1 MAGLR
6 LIGRT
11 GSIVVG
17 LGLLLFIP
25 FVLSSYELRVLIN
38 VGITAICL
46 LGFNI
51 LLGFSGQFILMQ
63 ASFFGLGAYSSA
75 LLAKELHWNVWL
87 AMPAA
92 VLFVSLFGLIVG
104 LVMCRWKGHYGAL
117 VSIGLNVIIFEL
129 ILNLRSVTMGGQ
141 GLRGIP
147 QPDPIRVFNLC
158 ILDFSG
164 PRAWYFV
171 VLTGVV
177 ASLILCRRIRESDVG
192 RALFAVR
199 DDEVAAGSTGINVFK
214 LKVIGFALSAPFGA
228 GAGAIYAHYMGSI
241 VPYMAE
247 VTETF
252 FMLVMMIIGGL
263 GSVPGMILGA
273 VIAKALPEYLRF
285 VEEYR
290 QIIFGL
296 LLLLILFF
304 APEGIAGLMEGARVS
319 VRRVLAM
326 RQRS

>member
-1 MAGLR
+1 MDGVNHIRR
-6 LIGRT
+6 LLT
-11 GSIVVG
+11 VTLLIV
-17 LGLLLFIP
+17 LLLLAP
-25 FVLSSYELRVLIN
+25 FLISRYDLRVLIS
-38 VGITAICL
+38 VGIVTVSL

-63 ASFFGLGAYSSA
+63 AGFFGLGGYCSA
-75 LLAKELHWNVWL
+75 LLAKNLHWNVWL
-87 AMPAA
+87 AMLAA
-92 VLFVSLFGLIVG
+92 VLLVSLFGLLVG
-104 LVMCRWKGHYGAL
+104 FVMCRWKGHYVAL

-129 ILNLRSVTMGGQ
+129 ILNLRGITMGGQ

-147 QPDPIRVFNLC
+147 QPYPINFFD
-158 ILDFSG
+158 IYTFDFSE

-171 VLTGVV
+171 VVTTVII
-177 ASLILCRRIRESDVG
+177 SLILCVRIRRSEMG

-199 DDEVAAGSTGINVFK
+199 DDEVAAGSMGINVFK

-228 GAGAIYAHYMGSI
+228 AAGSIYAHYMGSI

-263 GSVPGMILGA
+263 GRVPGMIIGA
-273 VIAKALPEYLRF
+273 AIAKALPEYLRF
-285 VEEYR
+285 VEQYR

-296 LLLLILFF
+296 FLLVILFF
-304 APEGIAGLMEGARVS
+304 APQGVAGVLESAWVS
-319 VRRVLAM
+319 IKKAYTKK
-326 RQRS
+326 

>member
-1 MAGLR
+1 M
-6 LIGRT
+6 GRI
-11 GSIVVG
+11 GSIVMG
-17 LGLLLFIP
+17 LGLLLLVP

-38 VGITAICL
+38 VGIVTISL

-63 ASFFGLGAYSSA
+63 AGFFGLGAYSSA

-104 LVMCRWKGHYGAL
+104 FVMCRWKGHYVAL

-129 ILNLRSVTMGGQ
+129 ILNLRSITMGGQ

-147 QPDPIRVFNLC
+147 QPDPIHLFNLLT
-158 ILDFSG
+158 LDFSE

-171 VLTGVV
+171 VLAGVIT
-177 ASLILCRRIRESDVG
+177 SLILCGRIRESEMG

-199 DDEVAAGSTGINVFK
+199 DDEVAAGSMGINVFK

-252 FMLVMMIIGGL
+252 SMLVMMIIGGL
-263 GSVPGMILGA
+263 GRVPGMIIGA
-273 VIAKALPEYLRF
+273 AIAKALPEYLRF

-296 LLLLILFF
+296 LLLVILFF
-304 APEGIAGLMEGARVS
+304 APEGIAGLMEGVWAS
-319 VRRVLAM
+319 VKKACTRK
-326 RQRS
+326 